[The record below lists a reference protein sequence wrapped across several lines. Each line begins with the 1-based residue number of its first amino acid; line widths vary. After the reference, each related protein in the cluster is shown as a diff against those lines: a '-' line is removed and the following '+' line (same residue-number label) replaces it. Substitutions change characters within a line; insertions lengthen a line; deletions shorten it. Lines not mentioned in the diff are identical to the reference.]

1 MAVAVLFA
9 GGVAAQN
16 NESINA
22 DTTTVGAQQVSNQIK
37 KGVTRR
43 IKTIR
48 KTAEGNDSVIFRSGA
63 TEVYADRSITS
74 LSDHELEDIV
84 EGRTK
89 AYNLFNRKYD
99 DTPRR
104 NVYIAPTGGIF
115 DLDEVA
121 PLLGGR
127 VGWETKHV
135 DVSFSALFTS
145 GKLPAAAAESGHF
158 KGQYYLVSAAWK
170 AIRTKNTYFWCG
182 PKVMVGYG
190 SHQTNSES
198 VDNSR
203 NEGVTYGAGIECR
216 YRLNRWLSIG
226 AEAGA
231 MNKVYVEPATNG
243 TEWQKMD
250 NFKPYALLSFGVN
263 LFQH

>member
-1 MAVAVLFA
+1 VN
-9 GGVAAQN
+9 AQN
-16 NESINA
+16 SESDNA
-22 DTTTVGAQQVSNQIK
+22 DTTSVGAQQVINK
-37 KGVTRR
+37 KAKVTRR
-43 IKTIR
+43 MKTII
-48 KTAEGNDSVIFRSGA
+48 KTAEGADSVVFRNGTS
-63 TEVYADRSITS
+63 EVYVDRIITEMT
-74 LSDHELEDIV
+74 DHELEDIV
-84 EGRTK
+84 DGRTK
-89 AYNLFNRKYD
+89 AYNAFNRKYD

-104 NVYIAPTGGIF
+104 NVYIAAVGGI
-115 DLDEVA
+115 LDFADVY
-121 PLLGGR
+121 PLFGGKL
-127 VGWETKHV
+127 GWETKHV

-203 NEGVTYGAGIECR
+203 NEGVTYGGAVECR